1 MARLKIRH
9 KKKHALELSLNITS
23 LMDVLTVLLFF
34 LLKSFSVTS
43 NSLET
48 PAGIRLPASVAVAS
62 LEEAVNLSYGKD
74 GVRLDTALVVPARE
88 GLWDGS
94 AVDRDGRTLVA
105 LKKALEEMYAK
116 RNLAMAKTVAPEDL
130 PPGRILIQ
138 ADREIPFAQVKHVLH
153 TAALAGYS
161 DFRFVVTNPED

>member
-1 MARLKIRH
+1 MGRLKIRH

-43 NSLET
+43 NTLET
-48 PAGIRLPASVAVAS
+48 PNGIRLPASVAKAS
-62 LEEAVNLSYGKD
+62 LEEAINLSYGKD
-74 GVRLDTALVVPARE
+74 GVRVDSTMVVPAQE
-88 GLWDGS
+88 GVWAVT
-94 AVDRDGRTLVA
+94 AVDSDGRTLTA
-105 LKKALEEMYAK
+105 LKKVLEEQYAK
-116 RNLAMAKTVAPEDL
+116 RNLELSKSVPTDEI

-138 ADREIPFAQVKHVLH
+138 ADREIPFSQVKHVLH